1 MIVKQHATPYRANAR
16 NEGDTR
22 VSQSE
27 NGQRGVGGRD
37 RVDGHRYRRGVTRP
51 PFVRFMALTLRYD
64 YSRGYCVLLPTLVSD
79 ALHASRIMS
88 ALRDAA
94 CNAARSFRAST
105 HCRHRVL
112 PGFY

>member
-37 RVDGHRYRRGVTRP
+37 RVDGHRYRPWGDSA
-51 PFVRFMALTLRYD
+51 ALCALYGFDITL
-64 YSRGYCVLLPTLVSD
+64 
-79 ALHASRIMS
+79 
-88 ALRDAA
+88 
-94 CNAARSFRAST
+94 
-105 HCRHRVL
+105 
-112 PGFY
+112 